1 MRLKK
6 TLCIV
11 LLVASMSLSACK
23 PEGQADATPTL
34 EPQAVFT
41 AAAQTAQARMT
52 EMAATMPSPVPS
64 RPTATVTP
72 GTASAGTV
80 TATLALAP
88 TTPAGTAPPAVSGT
102 DRVEYVADLTVPDGT
117 IFRPGE
123 KFTKTWRLINA
134 GTSTWTTAYSLV
146 FFSGEQMGG
155 AASTPLTTQVPAGQT
170 VDISVQLTAPSN
182 EGKYT
187 GYWMLRNAAG
197 TNFGMGSS
205 ADGAFYV
212 QINVAGAAVTGTVTA
227 SGTGTPGATAP
238 STTGEGVVT
247 SASLSVDAAT
257 VEEAC
262 PYTFTFT
269 AQFILSEAATVTY
282 KLDVEAGIPLSLPA
296 PTTSSL
302 SAGTHEWTY
311 TLELTDSVSGTAR
324 LHITSPVDV
333 LSDPVSFTLSCR

>member
-6 TLCIV
+6 TLCIS
-11 LLVASMSLSACK
+11 LLLASMTLSACK
-23 PEGQADATPTL
+23 AGGQGEATPTL

-41 AAAQTAQARMT
+41 AAALTAQAMMT
-52 EMAATMPSPVPS
+52 DLAAVTPSPLP
-64 RPTATVTP
+64 PTPTT
-72 GTASAGTV
+72 TAPAGAG
-80 TATLALAP
+80 TATLAPAA
-88 TTPAGTAPPAVSGT
+88 TTPAGTAPPVVSGT
-102 DRVEYVADLTVPDGT
+102 DRVEFVADLTVPDGT

-123 KFTKTWRLINA
+123 KFTKSWRLINA

-146 FFSGEQMGG
+146 YFSGEQMGG

-170 VDISVQLTAPSN
+170 VDLSVQLTAPSQ
-182 EGKYT
+182 EGKHT

-197 TNFGMGSS
+197 TNFGMGSN

-212 QINVAGAAVTGTVTA
+212 QISVAGAAVTGTVTA
-227 SGTGTPGATAP
+227 SGTGTPGVTTSP
-238 STTGEGVVT
+238 TTGEGVVT
-247 SASLSVDAAT
+247 GASISVDTAS

-269 AQFILSEAATVTY
+269 AQFELSEAATVTY
-282 KLDVEAGIPLSLPA
+282 KLDVEAGIPLNLPA

-311 TLELTDSVSGTAR
+311 TLELTDSVNGTAR
-324 LHITSPVDV
+324 LHITAPVDV
-333 LSDPVSFTLSCR
+333 LSDPVSFTLTCR

>member
-11 LLVASMSLSACK
+11 LLVASISLSACK
-23 PEGQADATPTL
+23 PGGQAEDATSTP

-52 EMAATMPSPVPS
+52 EMAATKPSPVPPT
-64 RPTATVTP
+64 PTAIVTA
-72 GTASAGTV
+72 GTA
-80 TATLALAP
+80 TATLQLAA
-88 TTPAGTAPPAVSGT
+88 TTPAATFPPAVSGT
-102 DRVEYVADLTVPDGT
+102 DRVEFVADLTVPDGT

-155 AASTPLTTQVPAGQT
+155 AASTPLTVQVPAGQT
-170 VDISVQLTAPSN
+170 LDISVQLTAPSN

-197 TNFGMGSS
+197 TNFGMGSN

-227 SGTGTPGATAP
+227 SGTGTPGATA
-238 STTGEGVVT
+238 STTTGEGVVT
-247 SASLSVDAAT
+247 SASIDVDTAT

-269 AQFILSEAATVTY
+269 AQFVLSEAATVTY
-282 KLDVEAGIPLSLPA
+282 KLDVEAGIPLNLPA

-311 TLELTDSVSGTAR
+311 TLELTDSVSGSAR

-333 LSDPVSFTLSCR
+333 LSDPVSFTLTCR

>member
-1 MRLKK
+1 MRLKN

-11 LLVASMSLSACK
+11 LLVASMGLSACK
-23 PEGQADATPTL
+23 PGSQAGATPTL

-52 EMAATMPSPVPS
+52 EMAAATPSSMPST
-64 RPTATVTP
+64 PTATIAV
-72 GTASAGTV
+72 GTS
-80 TATLALAP
+80 TATMQLAA
-88 TTPAGTAPPAVSGT
+88 TTSAATFPPAVSGS
-102 DRVEYVADLTVPDGT
+102 DRVEFVADLTVPDGT

-155 AASTPLTTQVPAGQT
+155 AASTPLTAQVPAGQT
-170 VDISVQLTAPSN
+170 VDIGVQLTAPSQ

-187 GYWMLRNAAG
+187 GYWMLRNASG
-197 TNFGMGSS
+197 TNFGMGSN

-227 SGTGTPGATAP
+227 SGTGTPGVTASP
-238 STTGEGVVT
+238 TSGEGVVT
-247 SASLSVDAAT
+247 SASLGVDTAS
-257 VEEAC
+257 VEETC

-269 AQFILSEAATVTY
+269 AQFVLSEAATVTY

-296 PTTSSL
+296 PTTASL

-311 TLELTDSVSGTAR
+311 TLELTDSVSGTAY
-324 LHITSPVDV
+324 LHITAPEDV
-333 LSDPVSFTLSCR
+333 LSDPVSFTLTCR